1 MRLSKEVKSL
11 LKILAWD
18 DNDSIER
25 FLSRKGQSFIPE
37 EVTAAVKEIVRNV
50 RERGDSAVLEYSR
63 SFDNIQA
70 VKDFRVGIEELEA
83 AAAKAGESFTAAV
96 SKSIANVKSFHSR
109 TADKGFN
116 ILTENGSLLGSR
128 VTPINKAAIYVPGGK
143 ASYPSTVVMCAV
155 PAIIAGVSEIILL
168 TPPAEDGSINPYVA
182 ATAKLLGIDRVFR
195 VGGAQAVAAA
205 AFGTETI
212 PKVDKIV
219 GPGNAYVA
227 AAKREVYGYVD
238 IDMIAGPSEIAVVAD
253 NGANPCWV
261 AADLLSQA
269 EHDEM
274 ARCFLVTDSGELA
287 ARVNAELQRQ
297 LAGLKRQEIIRKAL
311 RDNSAAI
318 VVDTLD
324 KAAGIINRIAPEH
337 LEIIT
342 DNPFEVMKDIRNA
355 GAIFIGGYSSEPIG
369 DYIAGPNH
377 VLPTYGTA
385 AFFSPLSARDF
396 QKRSSLIYY
405 SKEDMAAFGPA
416 AIEIAEAEGL
426 EAHAN
431 ALKARV
437 YDDGYNT

>member
-1 MRLSKEVKSL
+1 M

-18 DNDSIER
+18 DKDSIER
-25 FLSRKGQSFIPE
+25 LLGRYGQSFIPE

-63 SFDNIQA
+63 SFDKVLAIT
-70 VKDFRVGIEELEA
+70 DFRVSSEELET
-83 AAAKAGESFTAAV
+83 AAAKASESFKAAI
-96 SKSIANVKSFHSR
+96 SKSIANVRSYHSR
-109 TADKGFN
+109 TAEKGFN
-116 ILTENGSLLGSR
+116 ILTEKGSLLGSR
-128 VTPINKAAIYVPGGK
+128 VTPISKAAIYVPGGK

-155 PAIIAGVSEIILL
+155 PAMIAGVGEIILL

-253 NGANPCWV
+253 SSANPCWV

-274 ARCFLVTDSGELA
+274 ARCILVTYSGELA
-287 ARVNAELQRQ
+287 AKVNKELQRQ
-297 LAGLKRQEIIRKAL
+297 LTGLKRRDIITKAL
-311 RDNSAAI
+311 TDNSAAI
-318 VVDTLD
+318 VVDNLEQS
-324 KAAGIINRIAPEH
+324 AEIINKIAPEH
-337 LEIIT
+337 LEIMT
-342 DNPFEVMKDIRNA
+342 DNPFEVLNNVRNA
-355 GAIFIGGYSSEPIG
+355 GAIFIGGYSTEPIG

-405 SKEDMAAFGPA
+405 SREDMAAFGPA

-437 YDDGYNT
+437 YDDGCNA